1 MRQLSE
7 INKDIDEI
15 DGKIKALNA
24 QRGKLSDERR
34 ERMFADFCNKHGVKK
49 GDVVHTD
56 RYGDMMVCGI
66 DARWGNWILV
76 RKIKKNG
83 DPYSVFNTQSQSVF
97 EGCKVIGH
105 IDDEGCKVIGH
116 IND

>member
-7 INKDIDEI
+7 INKDIEEI
-15 DGKIKALNA
+15 NGKIKALGA
-24 QRGKLSDERR
+24 QREILSDELR
-34 ERMFADFCNKHGVKK
+34 ERIFADFCHKYGVKK

-56 RYGDMMVCGI
+56 RYGDMMVCGV
-66 DARWGNWILV
+66 DKRWDNWIQV

-83 DPYSVFNTQSQSVF
+83 EPYSVINTQLPDIF

-105 IDDEGCKVIGH
+105 ID
-116 IND
+116 N

>member
-7 INKDIDEI
+7 INKDIEEI
-15 DGKIKALNA
+15 NGKISTLKG
-24 QRGKLSDERR
+24 QRRILTDERK
-34 ERMFADFCNKHGVKK
+34 ERMFADFCDKYGVKK

-66 DARWGNWILV
+66 DERYGDWIQT

-83 DPYSVFNTQSQSVF
+83 EPYSICNSMPQGLF
-97 EGCKVIGH
+97 EGCKVIVH
-105 IDDEGCKVIGH
+105 IGS
-116 IND
+116 

>member
-7 INKDIDEI
+7 IKKDIEEI
-15 DGKIKALNA
+15 NRQINTLKAQLRILNN
-24 QRGKLSDERR
+24 ERK
-34 ERMFADFCNKHGVKK
+34 EHIFADFCDKYGVKK

-56 RYGDMMVCGI
+56 RYGDMMVCGV
-66 DARWGNWILV
+66 DKRWDNWIQV

-83 DPYSVFNTQSQSVF
+83 EPYSVINTQLPDMF

-105 IDDEGCKVIGH
+105 IDNEESEQ
-116 IND
+116 NA

>member
-7 INKDIDEI
+7 INKDIEEI
-15 DGKIKALNA
+15 NAKIRALSA
-24 QRGKLSDERR
+24 QREILSNERR
-34 ERMFADFCNKHGVKK
+34 ERIFADFCHKYGVKK

-56 RYGDMMVCGI
+56 GYGDMMVCGI
-66 DARWGNWILV
+66 DARWSDWILI

-83 DPYSVFNTQSQSVF
+83 EPYSVLNTQVKSVF

-105 IDDEGCKVIGH
+105 IED
-116 IND
+116 

>member
-7 INKDIDEI
+7 IKKDIEEI
-15 DGKIKALNA
+15 DGKIKALMA
-24 QRGKLSDERR
+24 QRNILSNERR
-34 ERMFADFCNKHGVKK
+34 KRVFADFCEKYGVKK

-66 DARWGNWILV
+66 DSGWDDWIQI

-83 DPYSVFNTQSQSVF
+83 EPYNVFNIKSQIVF
-97 EGCKVIGH
+97 KGCKVIGH
-105 IDDEGCKVIGH
+105 IEED
-116 IND
+116 

>member
-7 INKDIDEI
+7 INKDIKEI
-15 DGKIKALNA
+15 DGQINALKA
-24 QRGKLSDERR
+24 QRRKLDNERK
-34 ERMFADFCNKHGVKK
+34 EHIFADFCHKYGVKK

-66 DARWGNWILV
+66 DDRWGDWIQV

-83 DPYSVFNTQSQSVF
+83 EPYSVFNTQLPGVF

-105 IDDEGCKVIGH
+105 IDTKESER
-116 IND
+116 NA

>member
-7 INKDIDEI
+7 IKKDIEVI
-15 DGKIKALNA
+15 DGKIAVLNA
-24 QRGKLSDERR
+24 QRILLADERR
-34 ERMFADFCNKHGVKK
+34 ERMFADFCEKYGVKK

-66 DARWGNWILV
+66 DTRWGDWIQI
-76 RKIKKNG
+76 RKIKKDG
-83 DPYSVFNTQSQSVF
+83 QPYCVTGTQSQSTF

-105 IDDEGCKVIGH
+105 IDIEG
-116 IND
+116 

>member
-7 INKDIDEI
+7 IKKDIEEI
-15 DGKIKALNA
+15 DGKINELKDQRRILNN
-24 QRGKLSDERR
+24 ERK
-34 ERMFADFCNKHGVKK
+34 ERLFADFCHKYGVKK

-56 RYGDMMVCGI
+56 LYGDMMVCGI
-66 DARWGNWILV
+66 DDRWCDWIKV

-83 DPYSVFNTQSQSVF
+83 EPYSVINTQLPDVF

-105 IDDEGCKVIGH
+105 IGNGEESER
-116 IND
+116 NT

>member
-7 INKDIDEI
+7 IKKDIEEI
-15 DGKIKALNA
+15 NEQINALKAQFRILNN
-24 QRGKLSDERR
+24 ERK
-34 ERMFADFCNKHGVKK
+34 EHIFADFCQKYGVKK

-56 RYGDMMVCGI
+56 LYGDMMVCGI
-66 DARWGNWILV
+66 DDRWCDWIQV

-83 DPYSVFNTQSQSVF
+83 EPYSVFNTQLPGVF

-105 IDDEGCKVIGH
+105 IDNGEESER
-116 IND
+116 NT

>member
-7 INKDIDEI
+7 IKKDIEEI
-15 DGKIKALNA
+15 DGKIKALMA
-24 QRGKLSDERR
+24 QRNILSNERR
-34 ERMFADFCNKHGVKK
+34 KRVFADFCEKYGVKK

-66 DARWGNWILV
+66 DSGWDDWIQI

-83 DPYSVFNTQSQSVF
+83 EPYNVFNIKSQSVF
-97 EGCKVIGH
+97 KGCKVIGH
-105 IDDEGCKVIGH
+105 IEED
-116 IND
+116 